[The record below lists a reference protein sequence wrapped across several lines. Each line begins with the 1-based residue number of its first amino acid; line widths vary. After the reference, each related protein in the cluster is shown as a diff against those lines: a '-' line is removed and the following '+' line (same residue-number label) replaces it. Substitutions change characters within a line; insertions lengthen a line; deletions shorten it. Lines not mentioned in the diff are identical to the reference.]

1 MQMKKTDVI
10 AICNQKGGVGKTAS
24 AVSMGIAL
32 TQEGKKVLLVDFDP
46 QGDATYSLGWKNYD
60 KLEDTI
66 ASLMKKIIQDEEIS
80 DGEAVLTH
88 KEGVELIPANEKL
101 ADMEVALVNVISREL
116 VLKDYLEEV
125 KDKYDYVLIDCPP
138 SLGMLTINALAAA
151 DSVLIPVQANPLPA
165 KDMTQLIK
173 TINKVKRG
181 INPGLRIDGIVIT
194 LVDARTNLA
203 KDVTSQLKENYGSA
217 IKIYDNQIP
226 LAVKA
231 AEVTA
236 RGKSIFAYD
245 EKGTVAKA
253 YKALAKEVIRN
264 GEKRK
269 ERIRSAEAR

>member
-1 MQMKKTDVI
+1 MKKTNVI
-10 AICNQKGGVGKTAS
+10 AICNQKGGVGKTAT

-32 TQEGKKVLLVDFDP
+32 TENGKKVLLVDFDP

-66 ASLMKKIIQDEEIS
+66 ASLMKKIIKDEIFK
-80 DGEAVLTH
+80 DGEAILTH
-88 KEGVELIPANEKL
+88 KEGVELVPANESL
-101 ADMEVALVNVISREL
+101 ADMEVALVNVMSREL
-116 VLKDYLEEV
+116 VLRDYLDEV
-125 KDKYDYVLIDCPP
+125 KDDYDYVLIDCPP
-138 SLGMLTINALAAA
+138 SLGMLTVNALAAA

-165 KDMTQLIK
+165 KDMTQLLK

-181 INPGLRIDGIVIT
+181 INPRLKINGIVIT

-203 KDVTSQLKENYGSA
+203 KDVTMQLKENYGSA
-217 IKIYDNQIP
+217 IKIYDSHIP

-236 RGKSIFAYD
+236 KGKSIFAYD
-245 EKGTVAKA
+245 ENGTVAKA
-253 YKALAKEVIRN
+253 YKALAKEVISN

-269 ERIRSAEAR
+269 DRIKSADAR

>member
-1 MQMKKTDVI
+1 MKKTNVI
-10 AICNQKGGVGKTAS
+10 AICNQKGGVGKTAT

-32 TQEGKKVLLVDFDP
+32 TENGKKVLLVDFDP

-66 ASLMKKIIQDEEIS
+66 ASLMKKIIKDEIFK
-80 DGEAVLTH
+80 DGEAILTH
-88 KEGVELIPANEKL
+88 KEGVELVPANESL
-101 ADMEVALVNVISREL
+101 ADMEVALVNVMSREL
-116 VLKDYLEEV
+116 VLRDYLDEV
-125 KDKYDYVLIDCPP
+125 KDDYDYVLIDCPP
-138 SLGMLTINALAAA
+138 SLGMLTVNALAAA

-165 KDMTQLIK
+165 KDMTQLLK

-181 INPGLRIDGIVIT
+181 INPRLKINGIVIT

-203 KDVTSQLKENYGSA
+203 KDVTMQLKENYGSA
-217 IKIYDNQIP
+217 IKIYESQIP

-236 RGKSIFAYD
+236 KGKSIFAYD
-245 EKGTVAKA
+245 ENGTVAKA
-253 YKALAKEVIRN
+253 YKALAKEVISN

-269 ERIRSAEAR
+269 NRIKSADAR

>member
-1 MQMKKTDVI
+1 MKKTNVI
-10 AICNQKGGVGKTAS
+10 AICNQKGGVGKTAT

-32 TQEGKKVLLVDFDP
+32 TENGKKVLLVDFDP

-66 ASLMKKIIQDEEIS
+66 ASLMKKIIKDEIFK
-80 DGEAVLTH
+80 DGEAILTH
-88 KEGVELIPANEKL
+88 KEGVELVPANESL
-101 ADMEVALVNVISREL
+101 ADMEVALVNVMSREL
-116 VLKDYLEEV
+116 VLRDYLDEV
-125 KDKYDYVLIDCPP
+125 KDDYDYVLIDCPP
-138 SLGMLTINALAAA
+138 SLGMLTVNALAAA

-165 KDMTQLIK
+165 KDMTQLLK

-181 INPGLRIDGIVIT
+181 INPRLKINGIVIT

-203 KDVTSQLKENYGSA
+203 KDVTMQLKENYGSA
-217 IKIYDNQIP
+217 IKIYESQIP

-236 RGKSIFAYD
+236 KGKSIFAYD
-245 EKGTVAKA
+245 ENGTVAKA
-253 YKALAKEVIRN
+253 YKALAKEVISN

-269 ERIRSAEAR
+269 DRIKSADAR